1 MKWLPFLFVAEAIP
15 SAMITFVALLMFL
28 QLGVGWEMS
37 TLLCSLLT
45 LPWMLKS
52 LLRERVERLGSLGSQ
67 LRVAELLTFFML
79 TALAFCFSGQA
90 GSTRLVFASLFGLCL
105 LSAWH
110 ELVAQMYYKQ
120 RLRRVQQRFYSG
132 LRMFFSQ
139 AAVVLTYGVMIV
151 VVGSLEVFYHNRPNV
166 IAESWRT
173 AVYLLAGVYLVLLL
187 WNLFSVSDAP
197 SATLPRRPQPQQ
209 RSSLVPAWVVVGCL
223 ALLLLPQALMFHA
236 RVLFLMAPPAAGGLG
251 CSLQWIGLAQGT
263 VGVIA
268 FSAGLI
274 LGHRALARRTGAWV
288 YGLMVLFVGLSPAV
302 YCLMT
307 HFPPTRL
314 LSLCAAT
321 ATAQFCFGF
330 GLHSCMPFLRLLFGE
345 RYDGSI
351 NYLYIP
357 LISMVMLP
365 AMAVSGWLVARCGFE
380 RFFMVDALLALPA
393 WTAALLPVYLKKK
406 SIYEK

>member
-1 MKWLPFLFVAEAIP
+1 MKWLPILFVAEAIP

-28 QLGVGWEMS
+28 QLGIGWEMS

-52 LLRERVERLGSLGSQ
+52 LLREHVERLGSLGRQ
-67 LRVAELLTFFML
+67 LRVAELLTFFL
-79 TALAFCFSGQA
+79 LIALAFSFNGRPDS
-90 GSTRLVFASLFGLCL
+90 SLLVFVSLFGLCV

-110 ELVAQMYYKQ
+110 ELVAQLYYKQ
-120 RLRRVQQRFYSG
+120 RLRRVLQRYYSG
-132 LRMFFSQ
+132 LRMFCSQ
-139 AAVVLTYGVMIV
+139 AAVVLTYGAMIV
-151 VVGSLEVFYHNRPNV
+151 VVGSLEVFYYNRSHV

-173 AVYLLAGVYLVLLL
+173 AVYLLAGVYLILLL
-187 WNLFSVSDAP
+187 WNLFTVGDARPAAVS
-197 SATLPRRPQPQQ
+197 SRPQQGRPAV
-209 RSSLVPAWVVVGCL
+209 LAPAWVVVCCL

-236 RVLFLMAPPAAGGLG
+236 RVLFLIAPPAAGGLG

-274 LGHRALARRTGAWV
+274 LGHRSMTHGAGRWL
-288 YGLMVLFVGLSPAV
+288 YGLMAFAIGLSPTV

-307 HFPPTRL
+307 FFPPSNL

-330 GLHSCMPFLRLLFGE
+330 GLHSCAPLLRLLFGE
-345 RYDGSI
+345 RYEGSI

-365 AMAVSGWLVARCGFE
+365 AMAISGWLVARWGFG
-380 RFFMVDALLALPA
+380 RFFVVDALLALPA
-393 WTAALLPVYLKKK
+393 CGAALLSCYLNKKE
-406 SIYEK
+406 S